1 MGFGPRRVHSIQSTT
16 HGSDPLM
23 PAVLTSWQRQ
33 RKTKKVKMVR
43 KVTVRLKKKKGK
55 NT

>member
-33 RKTKKVKMVR
+33 RKTKKVQMVR